1 MKRAIGAVR
10 AATVTAGLAL
20 AMAAASGTASAAAPA
35 KPVPDF
41 SGKGLMSV
49 FSTMDY
55 RTRIDV
61 HDASGYGRTV
71 LWPSNWKVCSQHPA
85 PGTEIGDRTLT
96 VEVMK
101 KTEKCPS
108 GTVR

>member
-10 AATVTAGLAL
+10 AATVTAVLAL
-20 AMAAASGTASAAAPA
+20 ATAAASGTATAAAA

-71 LWPSNWKVCSQHPA
+71 LWPSSWKVCSQHPA

-101 KTEKCPS
+101 TTEKCPS
-108 GTVR
+108 GTAR